1 MNEIDKTIKPT
12 KLLWVDLEM
21 TGLDPS
27 QNVIIEVAVLIT
39 DFDFKTLAKYEAV
52 ISQPEEKIQNM
63 NEWSAIQHAKSGLID
78 KIRNNGKTEK
88 QVIIEIVKLIKNNF
102 GEEPAILA
110 GNSIYNDRKFIE
122 KWWPEVASLLHYR
135 MLDVTSFKILMENK
149 LTDKFEKNDNHRALD
164 DIGASIKELEFY
176 LDNLSKISEK
186 P

>member
-63 NEWSAIQHAKSGLID
+63 NEWSTIQHAKSGLID
-78 KIRNNGKTEK
+78 KIN
-88 QVIIEIVKLIKNNF
+88 
-102 GEEPAILA
+102 
-110 GNSIYNDRKFIE
+110 
-122 KWWPEVASLLHYR
+122 LL
-135 MLDVTSFKILMENK
+135 
-149 LTDKFEKNDNHRALD
+149 
-164 DIGASIKELEFY
+164 
-176 LDNLSKISEK
+176 
-186 P
+186 

>member
-1 MNEIDKTIKPT
+1 M
-12 KLLWVDLEM
+12 
-21 TGLDPS
+21 
-27 QNVIIEVAVLIT
+27 
-39 DFDFKTLAKYEAV
+39 
-52 ISQPEEKIQNM
+52 
-63 NEWSAIQHAKSGLID
+63 
-78 KIRNNGKTEK
+78 
-88 QVIIEIVKLIKNNF
+88 IKNNF
-102 GEEPAILA
+102 GDETAILA